1 MVLNSAIGQ
10 SVNLHS
16 NESPLVSICIPIYN
30 GDKYI
35 LQTVESVLAQTYSN
49 FELIINDDISTDNS
63 LNICRNIKDTRVKV
77 CSNSNNLGLIG
88 NWKACINKAKGKY
101 VKILCQDDLLY
112 PDAIEKTVQVFEAN
126 PQVTVVT
133 GSSNIINS
141 VGKIVMKR
149 QVYQRDSLLNGK
161 QFAKKTFLRGR
172 NLFAEPSV
180 MMFRTDVAQNID
192 IFFDKDLIF
201 GTDWDAGL
209 LMAYKGDVFYLA
221 EPVASFRISAESTS
235 VKLHKAKDKISY
247 EHLVN
252 LFLKHQKIGEIKLSN
267 FNFFTFKILVKMYT
281 VARTIV
287 QKYKD

>member
-1 MVLNSAIGQ
+1 MSLNYVANQ

-16 NESPLVSICIPIYN
+16 NESPLVSICIPVYN
-30 GDKYI
+30 GEKFI
-35 LQTVESVLAQTYSN
+35 QQTIKSVLAQTYSN
-49 FELIINDDISTDNS
+49 FELIINDDISSDNS
-63 LNICRNIKDTRVKV
+63 LNICRDIEDNRIKIL
-77 CSNSNNLGLIG
+77 SNNVNLGLAG
-88 NWKACINKAKGKY
+88 NCNACINIAKGKY

-112 PDAIEKTVQVFEAN
+112 PDAIEKAVQVFEAN

-180 MMFRTDVAQNID
+180 MMFRTNVAQNIN
-192 IFFDKDLIF
+192 IFDDKDLTF
-201 GTDWDAGL
+201 CTDWDAGL
-209 LMAYKGDVFYLA
+209 LIAYKGDVFYLA
-221 EPVASFRISAESTS
+221 EPVAAFRISAESTS

-252 LFLKHQKIGEIKLSN
+252 LFIKHQKLGEIKLNN
-267 FNFFTFKILVKMYT
+267 FNLFTFKMLIKMYT